1 MLHIA
6 FCDDDTRF
14 LKYIVPKTEK
24 IFKQLKTDVLIHS
37 FTNGMEL
44 VEQFRKYDP
53 YYDVI
58 FLDIEMPVIN
68 GKDVAQ
74 QLRILDK
81 KFKLAF
87 ITAYESEALNTFQY
101 DVIGFLTKTR
111 LDEEL
116 SQLIERINR
125 AIIEDNPQFQF
136 FKVDSDRDEVMEI
149 KVPLDDIVYF
159 ESINRKVYLHSQR
172 GTFTLRHYQ
181 FSEIV
186 NHYIP
191 LGFIDIHRTCI
202 VNMKYIF
209 SVDDIEIRLDDNTR
223 LPLSRRKKQQIFDK
237 FSEIIR

>member
-14 LKYIVPKTEK
+14 LKYIVSRTEK
-24 IFKQLKTDVLIHS
+24 IFKQLKMEVLIHS

-44 VEQFRKYDP
+44 VDRFKKYDP
-53 YYDVI
+53 YYDII

-74 QLRILDK
+74 QLRVLDK
-81 KFKLAF
+81 KFKLVF

-101 DVIGFLTKTR
+101 DVIGFLPKTH

-116 SQLIERINR
+116 SQLIERINK
-125 AIIEDNPQFQF
+125 AIIEDKPQFQY
-136 FKVDSDRDEVMEI
+136 FKVNNDRDEIMEI
-149 KVPLDDIVYF
+149 KIPLDDIVYF
-159 ESINRKVYLHSQR
+159 ECVNRKVFLHSQR
-172 GTFTLRHYQ
+172 GIFTLHRCQ

-186 NHYIP
+186 NHYTS

-223 LPLSRRKKQQIFDK
+223 LPLSRRKRQQIFDK